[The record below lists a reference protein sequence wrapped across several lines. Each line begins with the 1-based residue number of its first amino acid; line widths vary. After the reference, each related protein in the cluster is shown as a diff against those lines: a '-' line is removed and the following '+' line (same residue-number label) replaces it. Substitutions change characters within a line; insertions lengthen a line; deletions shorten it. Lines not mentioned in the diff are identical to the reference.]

1 MAKCISPKLRNFC
14 SAKDTVKSMKRQAAV
29 RDKIVAAHVPD
40 KGLLSRIYT
49 KFSNLNSNTNP
60 NNKIE
65 KWTKDMNRCFT
76 AEDLQMTNKD
86 MKRCSTPSTTR

>member
-1 MAKCISPKLRNFC
+1 
-14 SAKDTVKSMKRQAAV
+14 MKRQAAV

-65 KWTKDMNRCFT
+65 KWTDVS
-76 AEDLQMTNKD
+76 LQ
-86 MKRCSTPSTTR
+86 RIYR

>member
-1 MAKCISPKLRNFC
+1 
-14 SAKDTVKSMKRQAAV
+14 MKRQATV
-29 RDKIVAAHVPD
+29 RDKILAAHIPD

-60 NNKIE
+60 NNNIE

-76 AEDLQMTNKD
+76 EEDLQMTNKD
-86 MKRCSTPSTTR
+86 MKRCSIPLTPR

>member
-1 MAKCISPKLRNFC
+1 
-14 SAKDTVKSMKRQAAV
+14 MKRQAAV

-65 KWTKDMNRCFT
+65 NWTKDMNRCFT

>member
-1 MAKCISPKLRNFC
+1 
-14 SAKDTVKSMKRQAAV
+14 MKRQATV
-29 RDKIVAAHVPD
+29 RDKILAAHIPD

-60 NNKIE
+60 NNNIE

-76 AEDLQMTNKD
+76 EEDLQMTNKD
-86 MKRCSTPSTTR
+86 MKRYSIPLTPR

>member
-1 MAKCISPKLRNFC
+1 
-14 SAKDTVKSMKRQAAV
+14 MKRQATV
-29 RDKIVAAHVPD
+29 RDKILAAHIPD

-60 NNKIE
+60 NNNIE

-76 AEDLQMTNKD
+76 EEDLQMTNMD
-86 MKRCSTPSTTR
+86 MKRCSIPLTPR

>member
-1 MAKCISPKLRNFC
+1 
-14 SAKDTVKSMKRQAAV
+14 MKRQATV
-29 RDKIVAAHVPD
+29 RDKILAAHIPD

-60 NNKIE
+60 NNNIE

-76 AEDLQMTNKD
+76 EEDLQMTNKD
-86 MKRCSTPSTTR
+86 MKRCSILLIIREMQIKITMK